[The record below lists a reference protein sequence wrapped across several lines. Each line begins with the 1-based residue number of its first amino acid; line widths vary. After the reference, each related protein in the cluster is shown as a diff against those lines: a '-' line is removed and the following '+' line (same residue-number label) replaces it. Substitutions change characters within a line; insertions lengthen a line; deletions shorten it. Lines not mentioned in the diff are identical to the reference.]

1 MLDDGLAVLG
11 TGDCGGVTTG
21 VPASTRKT
29 AMAQEMEVVDILS
42 GGGVGSRWLICGFQ
56 WLVGLHGSFF
66 FFGGLWVV
74 GSVIRS
80 RHEWWS
86 PAWEASL
93 ASLLAWG

>member
-1 MLDDGLAVLG
+1 MAVVLAAGGLSVG
-11 TGDCGGVTTG
+11 F
-21 VPASTRKT
+21 
-29 AMAQEMEVVDILS
+29 S
-42 GGGVGSRWLICGFQ
+42 GWWVCMG
-56 WLVGLHGSFF
+56 HFF